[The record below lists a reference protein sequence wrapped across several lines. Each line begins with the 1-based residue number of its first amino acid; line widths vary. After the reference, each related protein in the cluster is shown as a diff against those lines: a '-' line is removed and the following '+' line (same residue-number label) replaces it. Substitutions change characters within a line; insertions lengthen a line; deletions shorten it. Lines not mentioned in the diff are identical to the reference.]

1 MSTDLKTTQS
11 PAPLK
16 TAPPLVSAIPT
27 HRLAETL
34 AVFPKPSNTPSS
46 AIPTTQHHAKGTAYG
61 TQKQPIAATTSAS
74 IQIGTTSQS
83 SVTSASQNESK
94 PATSD
99 APKEK
104 PVRKKRGQYKKTIL
118 RQQAEAIET
127 ARAAGLPIP
136 VFPPLD
142 TVKSSKNTEKQPE
155 ASKEP
160 EPHREPSSN
169 ATVEYLDI
177 RTNKPTHDRSEERA
191 AMERE
196 LAMLQEEADEDL
208 KKRELDTNRALM
220 RAQVVNV
227 SNILFLILSKTRV
240 AFTESNMFSWLSP

>member
-1 MSTDLKTTQS
+1 MSTDLKTAQS

-16 TAPPLVSAIPT
+16 TAPPPVSAIPT
-27 HRLAETL
+27 QRPAETL
-34 AVFPKPSNTPSS
+34 AVFPKPSNTTSS
-46 AIPTTQHHAKGTAYG
+46 AIPTTQHHAKGTANG
-61 TQKQPIAATTSAS
+61 IQKQPIAVTTSGS
-74 IQIGTTSQS
+74 IQVDITSKS

-94 PATSD
+94 PVTSD
-99 APKEK
+99 LPKEK

-142 TVKSSKNTEKQPE
+142 SAKSSKNTEKQSE

-160 EPHREPSSN
+160 EQHREPSSN
-169 ATVEYLDI
+169 ATVEHLNI
-177 RTNKPTHDRSEERA
+177 RSSKLTYDRTDERA

-227 SNILFLILSKTRV
+227 SEIYFISVENKNN
-240 AFTESNMFSWLSP
+240 FTLLRIY